1 MKVAVSYLKS
11 AFSKEETLKKIEKS
25 EADYI
30 HVDLMDG
37 IFVEKNNLNVSETIS
52 LLKDCQKPLD
62 IHLMLEHPEK
72 TIEEL
77 ERLNPKTITVH
88 VEIDNIEHI
97 LENLTKKK
105 ILKGLAI
112 NPETDCKMLL
122 PYLNKI
128 DQVLVMSVHPGKG
141 GQSFLPESIQKVKEI
156 YKIRQE
162 KKLSFQIA
170 MDGGINE
177 ETAFLVKDY
186 VDILISGSY
195 ICMSDNF
202 DEKILKL
209 KQIDK

>member
-1 MKVAVSYLKS
+1 
-11 AFSKEETLKKIEKS
+11 
-25 EADYI
+25 
-30 HVDLMDG
+30 
-37 IFVEKNNLNVSETIS
+37 
-52 LLKDCQKPLD
+52 
-62 IHLMLEHPEK
+62 
-72 TIEEL
+72 
-77 ERLNPKTITVH
+77 
-88 VEIDNIEHI
+88 
-97 LENLTKKK
+97 
-105 ILKGLAI
+105 
-112 NPETDCKMLL
+112 MLL

>member
-37 IFVEKNNLNVSETIS
+37 IFVEKNNLDVSETIS

-88 VEIDNIEHI
+88 VEIGNVEHI
-97 LENLTKKK
+97 LENLIKKK

-112 NPETDCKMLL
+112 NPETDWKKLL

-202 DEKILKL
+202 EEKILKL